1 MSRRADTRCG
11 HQRPRPVAV
20 WRERPALLDHA
31 RWRPGG
37 DLAERAWPDLRT
49 IAGQRAGLAQPRG
62 DTWPA
67 VPALRWSASR
77 ILVAEL
83 ACCGGQPVL
92 SDSGLYPGQ
101 RRERSCIFA
110 AAAARRAGAGNF
122 KLLSEIAQRTISIK
136 CW

>member
-1 MSRRADTRCG
+1 MTWTKFS
-11 HQRPRPVAV
+11 
-20 WRERPALLDHA
+20 A
-31 RWRPGG
+31 RTG

-83 ACCGGQPVL
+83 V
-92 SDSGLYPGQ
+92 
-101 RRERSCIFA
+101 R
-110 AAAARRAGAGNF
+110 
-122 KLLSEIAQRTISIK
+122 
-136 CW
+136 

>member
-1 MSRRADTRCG
+1 M
-11 HQRPRPVAV
+11 
-20 WRERPALLDHA
+20 
-31 RWRPGG
+31 
-37 DLAERAWPDLRT
+37 AERAWPDLRT

-83 ACCGGQPVL
+83 ACCGGQPVI

-110 AAAARRAGAGNF
+110 AAVWLAGAGNL

-136 CW
+136 C